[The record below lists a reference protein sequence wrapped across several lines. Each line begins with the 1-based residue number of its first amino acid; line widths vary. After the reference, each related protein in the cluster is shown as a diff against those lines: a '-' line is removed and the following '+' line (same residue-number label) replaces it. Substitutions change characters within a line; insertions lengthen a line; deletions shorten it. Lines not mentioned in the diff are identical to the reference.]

1 MAGPGHEDRG
11 DAGVAGGGGQAL
23 TAHAG
28 AAGPVAG
35 EQQGGDL
42 EGGHGLVPGDL
53 GGDDAGQQQARVGAL
68 GGPYTREGLGVGH
81 GLQGAA
87 DGGRQVGDLGGAGPL
102 PGGAAGQELA
112 RAAGAEAGRV
122 LQDDAAEQVGATD
135 GGHHGG
141 GRAHRV
147 TDDDWGG
154 RRRQAQGGPAARGGL
169 QLLQDGDE
177 VLHKDLPGP
186 LELGRLPPRG
196 QAVPAGVGRYDPVAA
211 AHPVVDGLG
220 QGDRGAGDAVEQ
232 NQGGGVVGPR
242 DDARQ

>member
-23 TAHAG
+23 GPHAG

-42 EGGHGLVPGDL
+42 EGGHGLVPRDL
-53 GGDDAGQQQARVGAL
+53 RGDDAGQQQARVGAL
-68 GGPYTREGLGVGH
+68 GGPYSREGLDVGH
-81 GLQGAA
+81 GLQGTA
-87 DGGRQVGDLGGAGPL
+87 DGGRQVGHLGGAGPL

-122 LQDDAAEQVGATD
+122 LQDDTAEQVGAAD
-135 GGHHGG
+135 GSHHGS
-141 GRAHRV
+141 GRTHRV
-147 TDDDWGG
+147 TDDDRGG
-154 RRRQAQGGPAARGGL
+154 RRRQAQGGPTARGGL
-169 QLLQDGDE
+169 QLLQDGDK
-177 VLHKDLPGP
+177 VLHEDLPGP

-196 QAVPAGVGRYDPVAA
+196 QTVPAGIDRHDPVTAA
-211 AHPVVDGLG
+211 GPVVDGLG
-220 QGDRGAGDAVEQ
+220 QGDCGSGDAVEQ
-232 NQGGGVVGPR
+232 DQGGGGVGPR